1 MRIAVL
7 GPLEVRQDTGD
18 PVAVPGAKE
27 RLLLA
32 VLAASTPD
40 VVSADRIVEDLWN
53 GDRPT
58 GARQSLLVHLVH
70 LRSALEPER
79 PRGSTGRYIVRRG
92 TGYSLAADRQDVDA
106 LQFTYLAAR
115 GRAQLAAGD
124 AAEAARTLSASL
136 ELWRGQPYEDW
147 PDAAFAD
154 AERRRLVEVRTGA
167 VTALLEARLA
177 LGEDAEVVPELE
189 RRLADDPL
197 QEEWWRLLVLA
208 LYRCG
213 RQGDALAAAQRARR
227 VLAEELGTD
236 PGPRLRAVEAAV
248 LSQDPSLDLLPP
260 VEPATA
266 AAPSA
271 RPPPAAAMCPYK
283 GLAVYQA
290 SDAALFHGRDRLIT
304 RLVARLVD
312 APLLVVSGPSGA
324 GKSSVVRAG
333 LVPALAG
340 GALHGSERW
349 RAVVVTPGRRP
360 VDVLT
365 EL

>member
-7 GPLEVRQDTGD
+7 GPLEVRRDTGD
-18 PVAVPGAKE
+18 PVTVPGAKE

-32 VLAASTPD
+32 VLAASMPG

-92 TGYSLAADRQDVDA
+92 TGYSLAAERQDVDA

-227 VLAEELGTD
+227 VLAGEVGTD

-248 LSQDPSLDLLPP
+248 LAQDPALEVLP
-260 VEPATA
+260 A
-266 AAPSA
+266 ASQYSSA
-271 RPPPAAAMCPYK
+271 GPPPGADVAMCPYK
-283 GLAVYQA
+283 
-290 SDAALFHGRDRLIT
+290 
-304 RLVARLVD
+304 
-312 APLLVVSGPSGA
+312 
-324 GKSSVVRAG
+324 
-333 LVPALAG
+333 
-340 GALHGSERW
+340 
-349 RAVVVTPGRRP
+349 
-360 VDVLT
+360 
-365 EL
+365 